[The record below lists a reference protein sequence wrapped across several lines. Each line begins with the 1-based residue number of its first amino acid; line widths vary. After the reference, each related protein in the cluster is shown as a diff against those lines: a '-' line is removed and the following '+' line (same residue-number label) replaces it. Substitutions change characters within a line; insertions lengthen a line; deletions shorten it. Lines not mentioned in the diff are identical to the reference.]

1 MARVVADGADVD
13 VERGA
18 DHLAVRVLQHVGR
31 VHRLRLVVVLTHCY
45 SVVIHS
51 DNVQTSQYSIVAA
64 QHCVTSDRREYLM

>member
-31 VHRLRLVVVLTHCY
+31 VHRLRLVVVLT
-45 SVVIHS
+45 
-51 DNVQTSQYSIVAA
+51 SILL
-64 QHCVTSDRREYLM
+64 QCCNTF